1 MYKKEL
7 NQAQTFFGIAA
18 YHAAS
23 FLYFG
28 AQNLKTFYE
37 FQHNFNLGMRH
48 FDDASCYGPTPVV
61 DDFVTQTLDEA
72 SHNDIVAM
80 LDYNSA

>member
-23 FLYFG
+23 FLYLG

-37 FQHNFNLGMRH
+37 FQYNLNLGIRH
-48 FDDASCYGPTPVV
+48 FDDASLYGTTPIV
-61 DDFVTQTLDEA
+61 DDFVVQTLGET
-72 SHNDIVAM
+72 SHNNIVAM